1 MTMLYQI
8 FKKNSKL
15 KKIKNNKLEIIKI
28 NLINNNKCMK
38 NKYIHLIKIYKE
50 NKLLAGNKMI
60 KLNRKKRII

>member
-15 KKIKNNKLEIIKI
+15 KRIKNNKLEIIKI
-28 NLINNNKCMK
+28 NLINNNKYLK

-60 KLNRKKRII
+60 KLNRKKKII

>member
-15 KKIKNNKLEIIKI
+15 KKIKNNRLEIIKI
-28 NLINNNKCMK
+28 NLINNNKFMK

>member
-28 NLINNNKCMK
+28 NLINNNKFMK